1 MWKAIEKDEYMQKVA
16 GLKPLESFSD
26 ADGVLSFGYGVPA
39 MDTIWG
45 NDSGPLLKC
54 EMRKA
59 DRHQADWDY
68 FYFIITREAQ
78 LESALQQLLES
89 IPSQS
94 EDVDWW
100 TDDLHVAFKKAYH
113 LLNNTNP
120 IHHKISNLLKQKQ

>member
-1 MWKAIEKDEYMQKVA
+1 MWKAIEKDEYMKKVA

-54 EMRKA
+54 EMRKV

-68 FYFIITREAQ
+68 YYYSINREAL
-78 LESALQQLLES
+78 LEVALQELLDA
-89 IPSQS
+89 IPAQT
-94 EDVDWW
+94 EDKDWW
-100 TDDLHVAFKKAYH
+100 SDELSDAANKAT
-113 LLNNTNP
+113 L
-120 IHHKISNLLKQKQ
+120 LLKSQTL